1 MGRAQA
7 RADDGA
13 PVAALGAVALVAELG
28 GHEVVEGVGDAG
40 GAPAALLRFAAP
52 AEAGDGGDDDVE
64 GVRGVA
70 AVGGGVGE
78 GPDEFEELK
87 HRAGPAVR
95 EEQGMG
101 VRPLAADVPVVDVD
115 AVDLAEEL
123 GPGVERGLLGAPV
136 VLVAPVVA
144 QLAHV
149 SDVGSVVPAGVGDGV
164 GPAGAVEAVAEVVE
178 DAVGD
183 VDAEGSWGHGGT
195 IGKAP
200 SGIRWPNS
208 AVPPSAFPE
217 SAGG

>member
-1 MGRAQA
+1 MGGAEA

-13 PVAALGAVALVAELG
+13 PVAALGTVALVAELG
-28 GHEVVEGVGDAG
+28 GHEVVEGVGYAG

-64 GVRGVA
+64 GVGGVA

-78 GPDEFEELK
+78 GPDELEELK

-144 QLAHV
+144 ELA
-149 SDVGSVVPAGVGDGV
+149 DVLRRRRRSPSRCRGWRRASGCGRGGREGRRGRCRGRRCGRV
-164 GPAGAVEAVAEVVE
+164 VEAW
-178 DAVGD
+178 GD
-183 VDAEGSWGHGGT
+183 YREGCWLLA
-195 IGKAP
+195 IGCWWER
-200 SGIRWPNS
+200 GM
-208 AVPPSAFPE
+208 
-217 SAGG
+217 G